1 MNTKASGTA
10 LQKYSAALYCT
21 LLYLWYIW
29 FVIYSQNKMVWD
41 IMTSNVNCIDIV
53 SVS

>member
-1 MNTKASGTA
+1 MNTAAFGTD

-21 LLYLWYIW
+21 LLYLWYNW

-41 IMTSNVNCIDIV
+41 IMTGDVNCIDIA